1 MKATLMFAM
10 LASAAVLTGGEVKI
24 DRYEVLPGN
33 YYKHFGTK
41 LDSDLLP
48 VKDGRTVRKGLLTD
62 GKIRYAPGTGVCYV
76 FWHSKPEDSCV
87 TFSLM
92 LEKPQKMASIQVFG
106 QNLSSMYTVLKASA
120 ECGEDEIG
128 MEPAG
133 QIAVPEAERKKRDWQ
148 LTIPCGKKAGILKV
162 TVWTGPDH
170 YLNVTE
176 IKLLGESES

>member
-1 MKATLMFAM
+1 MFAM

-92 LEKPQKMASIQVFG
+92 LEKPQK
-106 QNLSSMYTVLKASA
+106 
-120 ECGEDEIG
+120 
-128 MEPAG
+128 
-133 QIAVPEAERKKRDWQ
+133 IAFHSGFR
-148 LTIPCGKKAGILKV
+148 
-162 TVWTGPDH
+162 
-170 YLNVTE
+170 
-176 IKLLGESES
+176 SESFIHVYRIEGVGGMRRG

>member
-1 MKATLMFAM
+1 
-10 LASAAVLTGGEVKI
+10 
-24 DRYEVLPGN
+24 
-33 YYKHFGTK
+33 
-41 LDSDLLP
+41 
-48 VKDGRTVRKGLLTD
+48 
-62 GKIRYAPGTGVCYV
+62 
-76 FWHSKPEDSCV
+76 
-87 TFSLM
+87 M
-92 LEKPQKMASIQVFG
+92 LEKPQKIASIQVFG

-162 TVWTGPDH
+162 IVWTGPDH

>member
-1 MKATLMFAM
+1 MFAM

-33 YYKHFGTK
+33 YYKHSGTK

-92 LEKPQKMASIQVFG
+92 LEKPQKIASIQVFG

-120 ECGEDEIG
+120 ECGED
-128 MEPAG
+128 
-133 QIAVPEAERKKRDWQ
+133 
-148 LTIPCGKKAGILKV
+148 
-162 TVWTGPDH
+162 
-170 YLNVTE
+170 
-176 IKLLGESES
+176 